1 VGPHERG
8 GTDER
13 PQVSRLINR
22 LRPAPLESL
31 GSLLERLRVANH
43 YPERRWLTGVLGR
56 HLERPE
62 VLRRAREFQILEALT
77 GLERATLVGLTL
89 HRFAPWYGVDRRR
102 GRPLPVEVAYLSA
115 PLWPDIG
122 TQGHTREEAAV
133 CPACWGERAV
143 ILVPW
148 WLHQVTACPWHGGLL
163 REGCAGCDAPL
174 RLTAG
179 QAGCGQCGA
188 AIGAMETRSLMG
200 DADGRE
206 LSALVWW
213 ATGCGEGTYPPE
225 ELTLGAEPV
234 LRRLG
239 TPALL
244 RDLWGGAQAAV
255 AAAARRAGVSH
266 HTTRADVTRTAAGN
280 APVGAPIRAGWPR
293 SSRLRRAFRGY
304 CERGQESQGGRE
316 EVLVRMR
323 AATVALPAQ
332 RCVTPYTGAHR
343 QSLSAV
349 CKNGRYR
356 SGPANCMV

>member
-1 VGPHERG
+1 MP
-8 GTDER
+8 
-13 PQVSRLINR
+13 RLINR

-43 YPERRWLTGVLGR
+43 YQERRWLTGLLGR
-56 HLERPE
+56 HPERPE
-62 VLRRAREFQILEALT
+62 VLRRAREFQILETLT

-89 HRFAPWYGVDRRR
+89 HRFAPWYGVDRRL
-102 GRPLPVEVAYLSA
+102 GRPLPAEAAYLSA

-148 WLHQVTACPWHGGLL
+148 WLHQVTACPWHGVLL
-163 REGCAGCDAPL
+163 REGCAGCGAPL

-213 ATGCGEGTYPPE
+213 ATGCGEGTCPQE
-225 ELTLGAEPV
+225 GLTRAAGQV
-234 LRRLG
+234 LQRLG
-239 TPALL
+239 PPALL
-244 RDLWGGAQAAV
+244 RGLWSGAEAAIGGDGGPRLHGREIGGVHGALV
-255 AAAARRAGVSH
+255 AAWQPLRDGP
-266 HTTRADVTRTAAGN
+266 TRGQGAPFPIVRGGRGEDRTAQGVRGGDRGGD
-280 APVGAPIRAGWPR
+280 VGVHP
-293 SSRLRRAFRGY
+293 
-304 CERGQESQGGRE
+304 
-316 EVLVRMR
+316 
-323 AATVALPAQ
+323 
-332 RCVTPYTGAHR
+332 
-343 QSLSAV
+343 
-349 CKNGRYR
+349 
-356 SGPANCMV
+356 